1 MRRLI
6 QSEFKKIFK
15 SKINIVL
22 LLILFIFNGYRTYQV
37 YHQPLQYR
45 TDIVMKDENGMLPDE
60 ASPADG
66 MHFGPDYYTKW
77 FEYLKTHTVEQ
88 A

>member
-1 MRRLI
+1 
-6 QSEFKKIFK
+6 
-15 SKINIVL
+15 
-22 LLILFIFNGYRTYQV
+22 
-37 YHQPLQYR
+37 
-45 TDIVMKDENGMLPDE
+45 MKDENGMLTDE
-60 ASPADG
+60 ASPADV